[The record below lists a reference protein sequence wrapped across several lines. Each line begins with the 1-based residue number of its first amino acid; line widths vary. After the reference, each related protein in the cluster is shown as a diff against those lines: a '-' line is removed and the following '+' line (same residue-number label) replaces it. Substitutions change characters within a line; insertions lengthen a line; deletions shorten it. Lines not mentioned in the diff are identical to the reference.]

1 LTKRRVPTPVDDRFL
16 DAAARLFR
24 EHGFEATTVRQIARA
39 AGMLPGSLHYR
50 YPNKADL
57 LLALMR
63 RGEEADLENL
73 RTAIAGVRDPVE
85 RLQVALRARLRFL
98 LSRDAPQVVLYEW
111 RSLKGEA
118 REEMILLRDRYES
131 FWTGLLY
138 EAAGSGRLRP
148 DIDLRM
154 LRFLVLGA
162 LNGVTLWYS
171 PQGARTPDEIADAF
185 FGFVAYG
192 VIDDPHR
199 PRDVGDALRALSA
212 LELAGA
218 GQGTKE

>member
-1 LTKRRVPTPVDDRFL
+1 LTKKKTPTPVDDRFL
-16 DAAARLFR
+16 DAAGRLFR

-63 RGEEADLENL
+63 RGAEADLESL
-73 RTAIAGVRDPVE
+73 RAALTGLRDPVE
-85 RLQVALRARLRFL
+85 RLQHALRARLRFL

-111 RSLKGEA
+111 RSLKGKA
-118 REEMILLRDRYES
+118 REEMILLRDRYEA
-131 FWTGLLY
+131 FWTGLIY

-162 LNGVTLWYS
+162 LNGVALWYS
-171 PQGARTPDEIADAF
+171 PKGERSPEEIADAF

-192 VIDDPHR
+192 VLDEAHR
-199 PRDVGDALRALSA
+199 PHDVGTALRALSA

-218 GQGTKE
+218 ERK